1 MAANQRQQTKES
13 DLQHRQGVGFEMM
26 VSKQA
31 KKERKKERKADQ
43 NNGKETGKGRWLIQK
58 ECGVGARLRRTR
70 KAGSHK
76 RQASEEQKRK
86 RKKDFVGPR
95 CFLLFSFPNSSVP
108 PPPPSRLPLPK
119 EARPPPPP
127 PVHVFSPVLAVLRC
141 AWGGE
146 LGCVC
151 VQWKAKAT
159 AEF

>member
-108 PPPPSRLPLPK
+108 PPPLLAFPFPK
-119 EARPPPPP
+119 K
-127 PVHVFSPVLAVLRC
+127 HGHHHHHQSMCSSPVLAVLRC